1 MPTWTIIL
9 RSLVSASA
17 ASALLVACAGK
28 IDSLPPI
35 PSTGENATMLD
46 TGDTILLTVEDLE
59 GVDGE
64 YTING
69 AGTISLPYVY
79 EIEVR
84 GLTVSEAQ
92 RKVAETFRDAGILNN
107 PAVKLQAPSLRPYYV
122 LGEVNGAGEFPYREG
137 MTVEAAIAAAGG
149 FTYRAMTDKV
159 QITRSIDGQEVVGS
173 AGPQTRVLP
182 GDRILVLEKWF

>member
-1 MPTWTIIL
+1 MPTWAIVL
-9 RSLVSASA
+9 KSLVSAFA
-17 ASALLVACAGK
+17 ATVLLAGCAGK
-28 IDSLPPI
+28 IDSLSPI
-35 PSTGENATMLD
+35 PSTGDSATLLD

-64 YTING
+64 YTVNG
-69 AGTISLPYVY
+69 AGAISLPYVY

-92 RKVAETFRDAGILNN
+92 RRVAETFRDAGLLNN

-159 QITRSIDGQEVVGS
+159 QITRNIGGQEVVGS
-173 AGPQTRVLP
+173 ANPQTRVLP